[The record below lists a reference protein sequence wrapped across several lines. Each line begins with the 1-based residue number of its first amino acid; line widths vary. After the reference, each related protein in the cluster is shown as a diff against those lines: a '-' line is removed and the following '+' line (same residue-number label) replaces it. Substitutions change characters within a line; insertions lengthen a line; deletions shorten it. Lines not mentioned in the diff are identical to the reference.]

1 MRTKLPG
8 SVLLALLGVVLA
20 GGQAPTT
27 LVGPDLPER
36 PVRELQL
43 AAAPDGTLVLAVI
56 ADDVKASSGRGTF
69 MSRTL
74 TAWTS
79 DGTTWRPLGSGEA
92 LNYDRPRPLSS
103 LNLALDASGTPVLVW
118 NENYGDN
125 DIVVFRA
132 FQGGDWTQ
140 WRSRYLGDDLPYA
153 ARTRAVVARAGEPVL
168 AWGEYL
174 RKPDGSRLTVRAW
187 TGTTWSRSV
196 AFNDLR
202 QFSRTPAL
210 ALNGAG
216 NPVVA
221 WLQGDVLASD
231 VLVSRWT
238 GEQWERLGTPVNRRG
253 RTYLA
258 STRLVLDRAGRPVV
272 AWLEDV
278 SGRDT
283 LFAARWDGTAWRS
296 LGGAVSVHQASS
308 PSLALDAGG
317 QAVLSWVEE
326 RGGPGTV
333 HAARWSGS
341 AWQRAE
347 VLNADPSR
355 DARSPSL
362 ALGASGGLVVAWRE
376 DDRGVYRVRLRRLAF
391 RVP

>member
-1 MRTKLPG
+1 
-8 SVLLALLGVVLA
+8 
-20 GGQAPTT
+20 
-27 LVGPDLPER
+27 
-36 PVRELQL
+36 
-43 AAAPDGTLVLAVI
+43 
-56 ADDVKASSGRGTF
+56 
-69 MSRTL
+69 
-74 TAWTS
+74 
-79 DGTTWRPLGSGEA
+79 
-92 LNYDRPRPLSS
+92 
-103 LNLALDASGTPVLVW
+103 
-118 NENYGDN
+118 
-125 DIVVFRA
+125 
-132 FQGGDWTQ
+132 
-140 WRSRYLGDDLPYA
+140 
-153 ARTRAVVARAGEPVL
+153 VL

-187 TGTTWSRSV
+187 TGTTWSRS
-196 AFNDLR
+196 APFNDLK

-210 ALNGAG
+210 ALNSAG

-238 GEQWERLGTPVNRRG
+238 GEQWERLGPAVNRRG

-296 LGGAVSVHQASS
+296 LGGAVSAHQASS
-308 PSLALDAGG
+308 PSLALDASG

-326 RGGPGTV
+326 RGGPATV

-341 AWQRAE
+341 AWQHAE
-347 VLNADPSR
+347 VINADPSR

-362 ALGASGGLVVAWRE
+362 ALSASGGLVVAWRE

-391 RVP
+391 QVP